1 MINTLIFDFD
11 MTLVD
16 SLHACAKGANIIA
29 KRFGLPEVSTDVVVK
44 AMSLTTEDFW
54 KTVWGEAKPEWM
66 DYFVKEIVPSLNHEI
81 NVFPGVEEFL
91 TTAKE
96 RGYLLALGSNRA
108 NPWFDLAE
116 IDLAKYFDT
125 AVGVT
130 DAPSPKPHPDI
141 LLTAVK
147 HLGNG
152 CDEAVYIGDAV
163 SDILAAK
170 AAGLKAL
177 GVAQGGAS
185 VEDLTRAGAWMTRP
199 TVASCR
205 DLFNF

>member
-1 MINTLIFDFD
+1 MINTLIFDID
-11 MTLVD
+11 MTLID
-16 SLHACAKGANIIA
+16 SLDACHKGANILA
-29 KRFGLPEVSTDVVVK
+29 QRFGLPEVSK
-44 AMSLTTEDFW
+44 ATVLKAISLPTEDFW
-54 KTVWGEAKPEWM
+54 KTVWGQTKPEWM
-66 DYFVKEIVPSLNHEI
+66 DYFVQEIIPNLNHEI
-81 NVFPGVEEFL
+81 SVYPGVEDFL

-96 RGYLLALGSNRA
+96 RGYLLAVATNRA

-116 IDLAKYFDT
+116 IGLAKHFDT
-125 AVGVT
+125 VVGVT
-130 DAPSPKPHPDI
+130 DAPNPKPEPDI

-152 CDEAVYIGDAV
+152 CDEAVYLGDAV

-170 AAGLKAL
+170 AAGLKGL

-185 VEDLTRAGAWMTRP
+185 LEELAKAGAWMTRP
-199 TVASCR
+199 TVAACR